1 MKIIKKEQRKR
12 FDNSNSCIAY
22 EYSMEDR
29 DINGAVISL
38 SGRYPDKGW
47 TVNEIC
53 KEMAYIIS
61 GSGKLVVEDKEYE
74 LSTGDLVL
82 INPGEK
88 FYWQGNMEIFMPCA
102 PAWTPQQYKI
112 ITE

>member
-1 MKIIKKEQRKR
+1 MKIVKKDQRKE
-12 FDNSNSCIAY
+12 FKNGDYCIAF
-22 EYSMEDR
+22 EYPMEDKN
-29 DINGAVISL
+29 INGAVIKL

-47 TVNEIC
+47 AVNEIC
-53 KEMAYIIS
+53 KEMGYIIS

-74 LSTGDLVL
+74 LTAGDLVL

-102 PAWTPQQYKI
+102 PAWSPDQYK
-112 ITE
+112 TVK

>member
-1 MKIIKKEQRKR
+1 MQIISKIQRKK
-12 FDNSNSCIAY
+12 FTNGDCCTAY
-22 EYSMEDR
+22 EYPMEDR

-47 TVNEIC
+47 AINEIC
-53 KEMAYIIS
+53 KEMGYIVS

-74 LSTGDLVL
+74 LSAGDLVL

-102 PAWTPQQYKI
+102 PAWNPQQYKI
-112 ITE
+112 IE

>member
-1 MKIIKKEQRKR
+1 MKIVKKDQRKE
-12 FDNSNSCIAY
+12 FENGDYCIAF
-22 EYSMEDR
+22 EYPMEDKN
-29 DINGAVISL
+29 INGAVIKL

-47 TVNEIC
+47 AVNEIC
-53 KEMAYIIS
+53 KEMGYIIS

-74 LSTGDLVL
+74 LSAGDLVL

-102 PAWTPQQYKI
+102 PVWSPDQYK
-112 ITE
+112 TVK

>member
-1 MKIIKKEQRKR
+1 MKIVKKDQRKE
-12 FDNSNSCIAY
+12 FENGDYCIAF
-22 EYSMEDR
+22 EYPMEDKN
-29 DINGAVISL
+29 INGAVIKL

-47 TVNEIC
+47 AVNEIC
-53 KEMAYIIS
+53 KEMGYIIS

-74 LSTGDLVL
+74 LTAGDLVL

-102 PAWTPQQYKI
+102 PAWSPDQYK
-112 ITE
+112 TVK

>member
-1 MKIIKKEQRKR
+1 MKIVKKDQRKE
-12 FDNSNSCIAY
+12 FKNSDCCLAY
-22 EYSMEDR
+22 EYPMDDS
-29 DINGAVISL
+29 DINGAAIKL

-47 TVNEIC
+47 AVNEIC
-53 KEMAYIIS
+53 KEMGYIIS

-74 LSTGDLVL
+74 LTAGDLVL

-102 PAWTPQQYKI
+102 PAWSPDQYK
-112 ITE
+112 TVK